1 MNPDR
6 ALWPALPESARQS
19 LDDFAQGLGVGL
31 RLWASTTGKNPVC
44 LYPDWSAPTLGS
56 EAIRRQLQ
64 SRDGTTYSLEV
75 VSRDPSQ
82 DSDALSRVIASVM
95 ERTLD
100 FAREIRFFTVE
111 LSERYEEINLL
122 YSISET
128 LGSVLKLEDAA
139 RIILEELCDVLGAR
153 RGALWVH
160 EPADE
165 VLVLTASVGEGGRRE
180 PIAVTDPD
188 SVTAQVFREARS
200 MIATRETL
208 DEREISGME
217 VGDAD
222 SFLSVPVS
230 YTPPSESPRTVGVIN
245 LLGRHHG
252 GRFTAA
258 DQKLLAAIASQV
270 GSALENNRL
279 IRQSLA
285 RERMAR
291 EMELAHHLQQKLL
304 PPVDRVP
311 GARVSARVEPAEM
324 VGGDFYQVF
333 SHGGRTGVMIG
344 DVSSHGFPA
353 ALIMALSMSAAS
365 IYASETT
372 SPGEVLRR
380 MDDALQEELETT
392 EMYVSLFYGVLDPDA
407 GTLTYSNAGH
417 PHAFLV
423 RSDGEAERLL
433 ATDPPVGFAGPD
445 AYGEACRPWDPTQ
458 DRLLLF
464 TDGLSDILT
473 SEEHPDG
480 EALVLNTVRDHRTAE
495 PSAVVE
501 ELFDLTRDARPTVPS
516 DDRTAVVVAGA

>member
-6 ALWPALPESARQS
+6 ASRLALPESARQN
-19 LDDFAQGLGVGL
+19 LDDFAHGLGVEL
-31 RLWASTTGKNPVC
+31 RLWATTNGGPPVC
-44 LYPDWSAPTLGS
+44 LYPGPSAAPLAGTS
-56 EAIRRQLQ
+56 SRRPIR
-64 SRDGTTYSLEV
+64 SRDGTDYTLELAAV
-75 VSRDPSQ
+75 EPGQ
-82 DSDALSRVIASVM
+82 DREALAGVIASVV

-100 FAREIRFFTVE
+100 FAKEIRFFTAE

-139 RIILEELCDVLGAR
+139 RIILQEVCDVLGAR
-153 RGALWVH
+153 RGSLWVH
-160 EPADE
+160 EPGTE
-165 VLVLTASVGEGGRRE
+165 TLVLTASVGEGGRRG
-180 PIAVTDPD
+180 PIRVSDEN
-188 SVTAQVFREARS
+188 SVTARVFRES
-200 MIATRETL
+200 QSLIVTREFL
-208 DEREISGME
+208 DEQNVAG
-217 VGDAD
+217 VDLGDAE
-222 SFLSVPVS
+222 SVLLVPVS

-245 LLGRHHG
+245 LIGRQHG

-304 PPVDRVP
+304 PSVEGVP
-311 GARVSARVEPAEM
+311 GVRVSARVEPAEM

-333 SHGGRTGVMIG
+333 PQGGRIGVMIG

-365 IYASETT
+365 IYASESN

-380 MDDALQEELETT
+380 MDDALQDELETT
-392 EMYVSLFYGVLDPDA
+392 EMYVSLFYGVLDPEA

-423 RSDGEAERLL
+423 RADGQAERLL
-433 ATDPPVGFAGPD
+433 ATDSPVGFAGPD
-445 AYGEACRPWDPTQ
+445 AYGEACSPWDPDT

-464 TDGLSDILT
+464 TDGLSDTLT
-473 SEEHPDG
+473 SVERPDG
-480 EALVLNTVRDHRTAE
+480 ESLVLETVRDGMNDP
-495 PSAVVE
+495 PSTVVGK
-501 ELFDLTRDARPTVPS
+501 LFELTRDARPTVPS
-516 DDRTAVVVAGA
+516 DDRTAVVVAGP